1 MGGAGRVEERSVP
14 IALQSSEPDL
24 VVGAGLVKVAADLAE
39 LVAES
44 AGEVPVLP
52 AELVHAPF
60 DAVHGVAQAAA
71 VVGPHLGA
79 DLSGGGLV
87 AAQGRDGGDEGG
99 EPAEPAEGGQR
110 GEGVGEDGRHH
121 AV

>member
-1 MGGAGRVEERSVP
+1 MPVRSLLQGA
-14 IALQSSEPDL
+14 QSGL
-24 VVGAGLVKVAADLAE
+24 VVGAHVVEVAADLAE

-44 AGEVPVLP
+44 AGEVPVLG
-52 AELVHAPF
+52 AQFVDAAL

-71 VVGPHLGA
+71 VVGSHLGA
-79 DLSGGGLV
+79 DLGGGGLV

-99 EPAEPAEGGQR
+99 EPAEAAEGGQR
-110 GEGVGEDGRHH
+110 GEGVGEDGRQH